1 MFDVLQKAES
11 DHRSFYSAAE
21 KHLEALYRIRNSF
34 SGVPGEG
41 FINGYIDAFSKT
53 AAPWVV
59 NLDLNCSGHAQEGIE
74 SMMKESR
81 TIVEHM
87 KNTVRATAKHV
98 SGYKM
103 NEQSMLTFLL
113 AQEPN
118 LVHDAKQI
126 YSEETGVEP
135 VIWTD
140 EKLRDIP
147 STTYQTAR
155 IIYGLGYDAIH
166 CMPQIGQDVAGA
178 LQKAAGEMGDRG
190 TVHVINLTH
199 PGYEDVKRDYHKDPV
214 GTIDLMRQRALG
226 SAVDVEIGKERFPVN
241 VRSTGTIE
249 PANRPDE
256 IYQGLRDLYGD
267 DIMIISIGIGPQGA
281 LPGCALYAGASI
293 EGIGRFIF
301 QDGKEFSAPE
311 NTERKS
317 RACKRSGLLALGA
330 RYSDEPQP
338 YPLDSIMGELSDFD
352 PLIRD
357 VTREGLARV
366 YNMRAEEHESK
377 P

>member
-1 MFDVLQKAES
+1 E
-11 DHRSFYSAAE
+11 R
-21 KHLEALYRIRNSF
+21 
-34 SGVPGEG
+34 
-41 FINGYIDAFSKT
+41 
-53 AAPWVV
+53 
-59 NLDLNCSGHAQEGIE
+59 
-74 SMMKESR
+74 MMKESKR
-81 TIVEHM
+81 IVEHM

-113 AQEPN
+113 AQNPN

-166 CMPQIGQDVAGA
+166 CMPQIGQDVSGA
-178 LQKAAGEMGDRG
+178 LQKAAEEMGNRG

-214 GTIDLMRQRALG
+214 GTINLMREGALG
-226 SAVDVEIGKERFPVN
+226 SDVDVEIGKERFPVN
-241 VRSTGTIE
+241 VKATGTIE

-256 IYQGLRDLYGD
+256 IYQGLNDLYGD
-267 DIMIISIGIGPQGA
+267 NIMIISIGIGPQGA
-281 LPGCALYAGASI
+281 LPGCALYSGASI

-301 QDGKEFSAPE
+301 QDGKEFSTPE

-317 RACKRSGLLALGA
+317 RACKRSCLLVLDAS
-330 RYSDEPQP
+330 YSEEPQP
-338 YPLDSIMGELSDFD
+338 YPLDSVMEELSDFS
-352 PLIRD
+352 PSIRD
-357 VTREGLARV
+357 LTKDGLERV
-366 YNMRAEEHESK
+366 YKMRMEEHGL
-377 P
+377 